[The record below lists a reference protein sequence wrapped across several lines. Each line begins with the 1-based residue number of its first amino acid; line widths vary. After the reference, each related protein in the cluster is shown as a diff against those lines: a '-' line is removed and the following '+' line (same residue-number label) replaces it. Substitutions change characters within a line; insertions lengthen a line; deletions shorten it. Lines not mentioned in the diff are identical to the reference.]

1 MTGRRYAIVGDGAA
15 GMTAAQTLRR
25 IDPAASITV
34 VSDDPNPTYFRAAL
48 TNYLL
53 GELRDEQI
61 WAVPPTLY
69 RELRIAR
76 VFGRV
81 ATIDAAASQLL
92 LTSGTALQYEA
103 LLIASGARARPPS
116 FTGADLA
123 GVMTLRT
130 LRDARA
136 ILDAIALGGL
146 TRAVVIGGG
155 PLALE
160 WAHAMHER
168 GVAVTLLIRDGRLM
182 AGAIDAVASDLVL
195 ARLRMG
201 GIEIVAGDEVE
212 SAIAGP
218 SGAVASVITRSG
230 RSIPC
235 ELVAVAIGVVANTE
249 LLEGSG
255 VALGRRG
262 GVIVND
268 RLRTSIP
275 GVYAAGD
282 VAEIDGK
289 LLQLWEPAQRAAS
302 VAAENMAGG
311 DAVYAPGPHY
321 FATRLFDLDYAGI
334 GAVDAPP
341 GAEVVVDHPRNTG
354 RIAYRKLVLQGDQLI
369 GALMLGDR
377 ESRVRQRGRLYQR
390 VIHLGADVSS
400 IRGDLLDPA
409 FNLRGW
415 IETRALVAPAHAPE
429 AGGRSPAVVRGTQRI
444 AIAIED
450 LAAGRAPSRAG
461 GDAATTPTI
470 KAGPMLSI
478 GLRVPELSLAIAS
491 AATAWLEGIGKTFPL
506 DHETIGI
513 GRVPPA
519 QVVVADREVSSLHA
533 QLTRDDAGW
542 FLRDVG
548 SCNGTSVNGQQ
559 ITDAHLLRDGDR
571 IRVGSAELTF
581 RSSAAAS
588 PRSAR
593 IEADAATPVPA
604 SGAAPTIEI
613 VRGPG
618 RGLRFVLAS
627 AQLTAGRDPTN
638 VIRLD
643 DSSVS
648 RRHAIFSGFEGR
660 WFVSDL
666 HSSRGSQKNGV
677 RLAPGEETR
686 IADGDTLTLG
696 DVELRFTQR

>member
-1 MTGRRYAIVGDGAA
+1 MNGRRYAIVGDGAA

-25 IDPAASITV
+25 LDIAASITV
-34 VSDDPNPTYFRAAL
+34 VSDDPHPTYFRAAL

-69 RELRIAR
+69 RDLRVAR

-81 ATIDAAASQLL
+81 ASIDTAASRLM
-92 LTSGTALQYEA
+92 LTSGAALPYEA
-103 LLIASGARARPPS
+103 LLIASGSRARPAS
-116 FTGADLA
+116 FAGADLA

-136 ILDAIALGGL
+136 VLDAIALGGL
-146 TRAVVIGGG
+146 RRAVVVGGG

-168 GVAVTLLIRDGRLM
+168 GVAVTVLIRDGRLM
-182 AGAIDAVASDLVL
+182 AGAIDAAASDLVL

-201 GIEIVAGDEVE
+201 GIEVVAGDEVE
-212 SAIAGP
+212 AAIAGP
-218 SGAVASVITRSG
+218 SGAVAGVLTRSG

-235 ELVAVAIGVVANTE
+235 ELVAVAIGVVCNTE
-249 LLEGSG
+249 LCAGSG

-262 GVIVND
+262 GVTVND
-268 RLRTSIP
+268 RLRASAP
-275 GVYAAGD
+275 NVYAAGD

-289 LLQLWEPAQRAAS
+289 LLQLWEPAQRAAA

-321 FATRLFDLDYAGI
+321 FATRLFDLDYAGT
-334 GAVDAPP
+334 GAVDAAA
-341 GAEVVVDHPRNTG
+341 GQEILIDHPRHTG
-354 RIAYRKLVLQGDQLI
+354 QIAYRKLVFEGNRLV
-369 GALMLGDR
+369 GALMVGER
-377 ESRVRQRGRLYQR
+377 ASRVRQRGRLYQR
-390 VIHLGADVSS
+390 LVHLGADVSA

-415 IETRALVAPAHAPE
+415 IETRALVAKAPAPE

-444 AIAIED
+444 AIED
-450 LAAGRAPSRAG
+450 LAAGRAPAPREIG
-461 GDAATTPTI
+461 AAMPLTI
-470 KAGPMLSI
+470 KAFPMLSI
-478 GLRVPELSLAIAS
+478 GLRLPGSSLALAS
-491 AATAWLEGIGKTFPL
+491 ASTAWLEGIGKTFPL
-506 DHETIGI
+506 DHETIGV
-513 GRVPPA
+513 GRLPPA
-519 QVVVADREVSSLHA
+519 QVVIADREVSSLHA

-548 SCNGTSVNGQQ
+548 SRNGTSVNGVE
-559 ITDAHLLRDGDR
+559 ITDAHLLRAGDR
-571 IRVGSAELTF
+571 VRVGTSELVF
-581 RSSAAAS
+581 RSTDAATLMA
-588 PRSAR
+588 PP
-593 IEADAATPVPA
+593 IATPVPA
-604 SGAAPTIEI
+604 SGAIDHASAPSVEI

-618 RGLRFVLAS
+618 RGLRFVLTS
-627 AQLTAGRDPTN
+627 AQTSAGRDPTN

-648 RRHAIFSGFEGR
+648 RRHAIFAGFGGR

-666 HSSRGSQKNGV
+666 HSSRGTLRNGA
-677 RLAPGEETR
+677 RLAPGEETELS
-686 IADGDTLTLG
+686 DGDTLTLG
-696 DVELRFTQR
+696 DVELRFTHR

>member
-25 IDPAASITV
+25 LDAAASITV

-61 WAVPPTLY
+61 WAIPPTLY

-81 ATIDAAASQLL
+81 ASIDTAASRLT
-92 LTSGTALQYEA
+92 LTSGAALPYEA

-116 FTGADLA
+116 FAGADLA

-146 TRAVVIGGG
+146 KRAVVIGGG

-168 GVAVTLLIRDGRLM
+168 GVAVTILIRDGRLM
-182 AGAIDAVASDLVL
+182 AGAIDAAASDLVL

-201 GIEIVAGDEVE
+201 GLEVVAGDEVE

-218 SGAVASVITRSG
+218 SFAVASVVTRSG

-235 ELVAVAIGVVANTE
+235 ELVAVAIGVVCNTE
-249 LLEGSG
+249 LCAGSG

-262 GVIVND
+262 GVTVSD
-268 RLRTSIP
+268 RLRASAP
-275 GVYAAGD
+275 NVYAAGD
-282 VAEIDGK
+282 VAELDGK
-289 LLQLWEPAQRAAS
+289 LLQLWEPAQRAAA
-302 VAAENMAGG
+302 VAAENMAGS

-321 FATRLFDLDYAGI
+321 FATRLFDLDYAGV
-334 GAVDAPP
+334 GVVDAAE
-341 GAEVVVDHPRNTG
+341 GLEVVVDHPRNTG
-354 RIAYRKLVLQGDQLI
+354 RIAYRKLVFEGDRLV
-369 GALMLGDR
+369 GALMIGDR

-390 VIHLGADVSS
+390 VIHLGADVSA

-415 IETRALVAPAHAPE
+415 LETRALVAKAHAPG

-444 AIAIED
+444 AIED
-450 LAAGRAPSRAG
+450 LAAGRAPVSRDGEVAM
-461 GDAATTPTI
+461 ARTI

-478 GLRVPELSLAIAS
+478 GLRMPGSSLALAS
-491 AATAWLEGIGKTFPL
+491 ASPAWLEGIGKTFPL
-506 DHETIGI
+506 DHETIGL
-513 GRVPPA
+513 GRLPPA
-519 QVVVADREVSSLHA
+519 QVVLADREVSSLHA

-548 SCNGTSVNGQQ
+548 SRNGTAVNGIQ

-571 IRVGSAELTF
+571 IRVGTTDLVF
-581 RSSAAAS
+581 RSTAGAPPAG
-588 PRSAR
+588 P
-593 IEADAATPVPA
+593 PA
-604 SGAAPTIEI
+604 SGAIVHGAAPIVEI

-627 AQLTAGRDPTN
+627 AQTTAGRDPTS

-648 RRHAIFSGFEGR
+648 RRHAIFAGFGGR

-666 HSSRGSQKNGV
+666 HSSRGTLKNGA
-677 RLAPGEETR
+677 RLAPGEET
-686 IADGDTLTLG
+686 ALSDGDTLTLG
-696 DVELRFTQR
+696 DVELRFTHR